1 MVMKTETSTN
11 PVYFKDSSFVRELF
25 NRLELVDELGRE
37 NSFFKT
43 SFFQREFVANVDYGN
58 VDSSADLTER
68 NFVQDM
74 RVVNHT
80 KLCIFLC
87 NYKFITTAWKD
98 TPRDYFQSHLDFM
111 TDYVW
116 FWGDR
121 FYQYVMTRLSGSI
134 NKSSDNM
141 KEYLKISQWFGKNM
155 SHKTYFN
162 MIKQYCKKE
171 NVYGRR
177 KIYND
182 DISTIL
188 CGIYQKNEIPRIP
201 SRWTMTEFH
210 DIISDQQTLLSVERE
225 NYDDVVLSESVV
237 VDNYNIFE
245 IKDTISLY
253 RWARV
258 VRNCVASYSDKIKEK
273 KSRIICI
280 EKDGSPK
287 YTVEVEHRA
296 FKNGR
301 VVIKQSQEVYCSSG
315 TTKELNKKALE
326 SLIKKSLA

>member
-1 MVMKTETSTN
+1 MIKTETFN
-11 PVYFKDSSFVRELF
+11 PVYFSNSCFVSKLL
-25 NRLELVDELGRE
+25 NKLGLVDELESE

-43 SFFQREFVANVDYGN
+43 SFFQREFVANVDYGDVN
-58 VDSSADLTER
+58 SNTPLNER
-68 NFVQDM
+68 NYDQDVRM
-74 RVVNHT
+74 VNHT
-80 KLCIFLC
+80 KLCLFLC
-87 NYKFITTAWKD
+87 NYKFVTTAWKD

-116 FWGDR
+116 FLGDR
-121 FYQYVMTRLSGSI
+121 FYQHVMNCVNGSGSG
-134 NKSSDNM
+134 DNM
-141 KEYLKISQWFGKNM
+141 GKYLEISQWFGENM

-162 MIKQYCKKE
+162 MVKQYCKKE
-171 NVYGRR
+171 NVYGKR

-182 DISTIL
+182 DISNIL
-188 CGIYQKNEIPRIP
+188 CELYTKNEIPRIP

-210 DIISDQQTLLSVERE
+210 DIISDQQTLLSIKQET
-225 NYDDVVLSESVV
+225 YDDVILSESVII
-237 VDNYNIFE
+237 DNYNIFE

-258 VRNCVASYSDKIKEK
+258 VRNCVASYSNKIKEK

-287 YTVEVEHRA
+287 YTVEVDHGA

-315 TTKELNKKALE
+315 ITKELNEMALE